1 MITTKRMGRGN
12 NQKVL
17 LGISGGV
24 DSGVAAYLLK
34 KIGYDVIGAYLKLH
48 SYSDSEDAKN
58 LAEALDIQFIVLDME
73 QEFKKEIIEYFI
85 SEYEKGRT
93 PNPCTACNRYIKFD
107 SLTKKAKELG
117 IEYVAT
123 GHYANIQKKGGRYL
137 LKKAKDKSKDQSY
150 VLYNLT
156 QNQLSKS
163 LFPLG
168 QLTKKEV
175 RDIAKKIGL
184 KVASKPDSQEICF
197 IQDNNYKG
205 YIEENSSNKSI
216 PGEFISKDGTI
227 LGYHKG
233 ISNYT
238 IGQRRGLGIVTGSP
252 MFVID
257 IIPETNQIV
266 LGSQEELLSKEL
278 IVRNPNWISIEN
290 LTEEKEVEVK
300 IRYRA
305 KESKAKIIPL
315 DNDSVK
321 VIFKSPQRAITKGQ
335 SAVFYNK
342 DVVVGGGIIS

>member
-1 MITTKRMGRGN
+1 MDVPR
-12 NQKVL
+12 
-17 LGISGGV
+17 SGT
-24 DSGVAAYLLK
+24 L
-34 KIGYDVIGAYLKLH
+34 LH
-48 SYSDSEDAKN
+48 SGKHAICFRRSTVYSTFSVFHS
-58 LAEALDIQFIVLDME
+58 AEFYLFEAVYPLPF
-73 QEFKKEIIEYFI
+73 
-85 SEYEKGRT
+85 
-93 PNPCTACNRYIKFD
+93 
-107 SLTKKAKELG
+107 
-117 IEYVAT
+117 
-123 GHYANIQKKGGRYL
+123 GHPLLQGGTHFT
-137 LKKAKDKSKDQSY
+137 
-150 VLYNLT
+150 LT

-184 KVASKPDSQEICF
+184 KVASKPDRKEICF

-315 DNDSVK
+315 GNDSVK

>member
-34 KIGYDVIGAYLKLH
+34 KMGYDVIGAYLKLH
-48 SYSDSEDAKN
+48 SYSNSDDARN

-156 QNQLSKS
+156 QEQLSKT

-168 QLTKKEV
+168 KLTKNKV
-175 RDIAKKIGL
+175 RDFAKKNGL

-205 YIEENSSNKSI
+205 YIKENSNMKSL
-216 PGEFISKDGTI
+216 PGDYISKDGTV
-227 LGYHKG
+227 LGNHQG

-278 IVRNPNWISIEN
+278 IVRNLNWISIQN
-290 LTEEKEVEVK
+290 LEKEIEAEVK

-305 KESKAKIIPL
+305 KESKARIIPI
-315 DNDSVK
+315 DSESVK
-321 VIFKSPQRAITKGQ
+321 VVFKSAQRAITKGQ
-335 SAVFYNK
+335 SAVFY
-342 DVVVGGGIIS
+342 DTDIVIGGGIIS

>member
-1 MITTKRMGRGN
+1 MGRGN

-34 KIGYDVIGAYLKLH
+34 KMGYDVIGAYLKLH
-48 SYSDSEDAKN
+48 SYSNSDDARN

-156 QNQLSKS
+156 QN
-163 LFPLG
+163 
-168 QLTKKEV
+168 
-175 RDIAKKIGL
+175 
-184 KVASKPDSQEICF
+184 
-197 IQDNNYKG
+197 
-205 YIEENSSNKSI
+205 
-216 PGEFISKDGTI
+216 
-227 LGYHKG
+227 
-233 ISNYT
+233 
-238 IGQRRGLGIVTGSP
+238 
-252 MFVID
+252 
-257 IIPETNQIV
+257 
-266 LGSQEELLSKEL
+266 
-278 IVRNPNWISIEN
+278 
-290 LTEEKEVEVK
+290 
-300 IRYRA
+300 
-305 KESKAKIIPL
+305 
-315 DNDSVK
+315 
-321 VIFKSPQRAITKGQ
+321 
-335 SAVFYNK
+335 
-342 DVVVGGGIIS
+342 